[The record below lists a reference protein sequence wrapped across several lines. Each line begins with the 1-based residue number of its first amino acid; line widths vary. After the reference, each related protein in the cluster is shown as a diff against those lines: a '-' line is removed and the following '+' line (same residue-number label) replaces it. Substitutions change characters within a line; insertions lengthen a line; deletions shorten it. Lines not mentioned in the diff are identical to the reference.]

1 MEAEAKYT
9 YVGIALIALVAA
21 LVTAVIWL
29 NRTGTRGDFKYYTI
43 YFERQQL
50 DGLQIGGDVDMRG
63 IKIGRVEDYDLLA
76 EKINRVR
83 VTIRTD
89 RRAPVRTNTVAIVIR
104 NFVTG
109 IARISLI
116 TPEPAGPPLVEIR
129 EGQQHPIIAEGE
141 SSFDAIAG
149 KVGRIGDIAAE
160 TLENINLLL
169 TADNRAAITASLGSV
184 RELTAGLNQRIKD
197 LDKTLAALNGAAT
210 EVGRAGTK
218 FAQVAE
224 TTGSQIGPAIRQ
236 ADQTL
241 KDVST
246 AAFALE
252 KQTTALAKTFADTAT
267 STDEQ
272 LTVAVIELRGTV
284 DALTRLLDQLRDPR
298 AALLGPGKTQRGP
311 GE

>member
-9 YVGIALIALVAA
+9 YVGVALIVLVAA
-21 LVTAVIWL
+21 LIAAVVWL
-29 NRTGTRGDFKYYTI
+29 NRAGGRGDFKYYTI
-43 YFERQQL
+43 YFERQPL
-50 DGLQIGGDVDMRG
+50 DGLQIGADVDMRG

-89 RRAPVRTNTVAIVIR
+89 PRAPVRTNTVAIVVR

-109 IARISLI
+109 IARITLI
-116 TPEPAGPPLVEIR
+116 TPEPAGPPLTEIKD
-129 EGQQHPIIAEGE
+129 GQSYPLIAEGE

-149 KVGRIGDIAAE
+149 KVCRIGDIAAE

-169 TADNRAAITASLGSV
+169 TAENRAAVTSSLANIK
-184 RELTAGLNQRIKD
+184 ELTVGLNQRMKD
-197 LDKTLAALNGAAT
+197 LDKTLVTFNAAAT
-210 EVGRAGTK
+210 DIASAANKVG
-218 FAQVAE
+218 QVAE
-224 TTGSQIGPAIRQ
+224 RTGADIAPAIKQ

-241 KDVST
+241 KDVSV
-246 AAFALE
+246 AANALE
-252 KQTTALAKTFADTAT
+252 KQTLALSRTLSDVAS

-272 LTVAVIELRGTV
+272 VTVAVIELRATV
-284 DALTRLLDQLRDPR
+284 EAMTRLLDQLRDPR

>member
-9 YVGIALIALVAA
+9 YVGVALIVLVAA
-21 LVTAVIWL
+21 LIAAVVWL
-29 NRTGTRGDFKYYTI
+29 NRAGGRGDFKYYTI
-43 YFERQQL
+43 YFERQPL
-50 DGLQIGGDVDMRG
+50 DGLQIGADVDMRG
-63 IKIGRVEDYDLLA
+63 IKIGRVEDYDLLS

-89 RRAPVRTNTVAIVIR
+89 PRAPVRTNTVAIVVR

-109 IARISLI
+109 IARITLI
-116 TPEPAGPPLVEIR
+116 TPEPAGPPLTEVND
-129 EGQQHPIIAEGE
+129 GQSYPLIAEGE

-169 TADNRAAITASLGSV
+169 TPENRAAVTSSLANIK
-184 RELTAGLNQRIKD
+184 ELSAGLNQRMKD
-197 LDKTLAALNGAAT
+197 LDKTLVTFNAAAT
-210 EVGRAGTK
+210 DIASAATKVG
-218 FAQVAE
+218 QVAE
-224 TTGSQIGPAIRQ
+224 RTGADIAPAIKQ

-241 KDVST
+241 KDVSV
-246 AAFALE
+246 AANALE
-252 KQTTALAKTFADTAT
+252 KQTLTLARTLSDVAS

-272 LTVAVIELRGTV
+272 FTVAVIELRATV
-284 DALTRLLDQLRDPR
+284 ESMTRLLDQLRDPR

>member
-1 MEAEAKYT
+1 VEAEAKYT

-21 LVTAVIWL
+21 LVAAVVWL
-29 NRTGTRGDFKYYTI
+29 NQAGARDDFKYYTI

-50 DGLQIGGDVDMRG
+50 DGLQMGADVDMRG

-116 TPEPAGPPLVEIR
+116 TPEPAGPALTEVRGDQPYPV
-129 EGQQHPIIAEGE
+129 IAEGE

-160 TLENINLLL
+160 TLESINLLL
-169 TADNRAAITASLGSV
+169 TADNRAAITSSLANM
-184 RELTAGLNQRIKD
+184 RELTAGLNKRMAD
-197 LDKTLAALNGAAT
+197 LDKTLVTFNAAAA

-224 TTGSQIGPAIRQ
+224 TTGSQIAPAIKQ

-252 KQTTALAKTFADTAT
+252 KQTSALATTFADAAS

-272 LTVAVIELRGTV
+272 LTVAVIELRSTV
-284 DALTRLLDQLRDPR
+284 EAMTRLLDQLRDPR

>member
-21 LVTAVIWL
+21 LVGAVIWL
-29 NRTGTRGDFKYYTI
+29 SQAGGRGDFKYYTI

-50 DGLQIGGDVDMRG
+50 DGLQMGADVDMRG

-116 TPEPAGPPLVEIR
+116 TPEPAGPALTEVR
-129 EGQQHPIIAEGE
+129 EDQPYPIIAEGE
-141 SSFDAIAG
+141 SGFDAIAG

-160 TLENINLLL
+160 TLESINLLL
-169 TADNRAAITASLGSV
+169 TADNRAAITSSLANM
-184 RELTAGLNQRIKD
+184 RDLTAGLNKRLTD
-197 LDKTLAALNGAAT
+197 LDKTLVTLNAAAV

-224 TTGSQIGPAIRQ
+224 TTGSQIAPAIKQ

-252 KQTTALAKTFADTAT
+252 KQTSALASTFADAAS

-272 LTVAVIELRGTV
+272 LTVAVTELRSTV
-284 DALTRLLDQLRDPR
+284 EAMTRLLDQLRDPR

>member
-9 YVGIALIALVAA
+9 YVGIGLIVLVAA
-21 LVTAVIWL
+21 LIAAVVWL
-29 NRTGTRGDFKYYTI
+29 NRAGGRDEFKYYTI
-43 YFERQQL
+43 FFERQPL

-63 IKIGRVEDYDLLA
+63 IKIGRVEDYDLLS
-76 EKINRVR
+76 EKVNRVR

-89 RRAPVRTNTVAIVIR
+89 RRAPVRANTVAIVVR

-109 IARISLI
+109 IARITLI
-116 TPEPAGPPLVEIR
+116 TPEPPGPPLAEVR
-129 EGQQHPIIAEGE
+129 DGQPYPLIPEGE

-149 KVGRIGDIAAE
+149 KVGRIGDVAVE
-160 TLENINLLL
+160 TLESINLML
-169 TADNRAAITASLGSV
+169 TADNRAAVTSSLANIK
-184 RELTAGLNQRIKD
+184 ELTAGLNQRMKD
-197 LDKTLAALNGAAT
+197 LDKTLVTFNAAAT

-224 TTGSQIGPAIRQ
+224 TTGSQIAPAIKQ

-252 KQTTALAKTFADTAT
+252 KQTSALARTFADVAS

-272 LTVAVIELRGTV
+272 LTVAVTELRSTV
-284 DALTRLLDQLRDPR
+284 EAMTRLLDQLRDPR

>member
-9 YVGIALIALVAA
+9 YVGIALIVLVAA
-21 LVTAVIWL
+21 LIAAAVWL
-29 NRTGTRGDFKYYTI
+29 NRAGGRGDFKYYTI
-43 YFERQQL
+43 FFERQPL
-50 DGLQIGGDVDMRG
+50 DGLQIGADVDMRG

-89 RRAPVRTNTVAIVIR
+89 PRAPVRANTVAIVVR

-109 IARISLI
+109 IARITLI
-116 TPEPAGPPLVEIR
+116 TPEPAGPPLTEIKD
-129 EGQQHPIIAEGE
+129 GQSYPVIAEGE

-160 TLENINLLL
+160 TLENINMLL
-169 TADNRAAITASLGSV
+169 TAENRAAVTSSLANI
-184 RELTAGLNQRIKD
+184 RDLTAGLNQRMKD
-197 LDKTLAALNGAAT
+197 LDRTLVTMNAAAI
-210 EVGRAGTK
+210 EVGRAGNR
-218 FAQVAE
+218 FSQLAE
-224 TTGSQIGPAIRQ
+224 TTGSQLPPALKQ

-241 KDVST
+241 KDVS
-246 AAFALE
+246 AAANALE
-252 KQTTALAKTFADTAT
+252 KQTLALTRTLSDVAS

-272 LTVAVIELRGTV
+272 FTVAVIELRATV
-284 DALTRLLDQLRDPR
+284 EALTRLLDQLRDPR

>member
-21 LVTAVIWL
+21 LVAAAVWL
-29 NRTGTRGDFKYYTI
+29 KHTGARGDFRFYTI
-43 YFERQQL
+43 YFERQPL
-50 DGLQIGGDVDMRG
+50 DGLQIGADVDMRG

-83 VTIRTD
+83 VTVRTD
-89 RRAPVRTNTVAIVIR
+89 RRAPIRTNTRAIVTR

-116 TPEPAGPPLVEIR
+116 TPEPAGPPLTDVT
-129 EGQQHPIIAEGE
+129 EGQPYPVIAEGE

-160 TLENINLLL
+160 TLENINSLL
-169 TADNRAAITASLGSV
+169 TADNRAAITASLINLKD
-184 RELTAGLNQRIKD
+184 LTGGLSRRLED
-197 LDKTLAALNGAAT
+197 LDKTLAAVNAAAADL
-210 EVGRAGTK
+210 GRAGTK
-218 FAQVAE
+218 FSQVAE
-224 TTGSQIGPAIRQ
+224 TTGSQIAPAIQQ

-246 AAFALE
+246 AAFAVE
-252 KQTTALAKTFADTAT
+252 KQASALARTFADVAST
-267 STDEQ
+267 TDEQ
-272 LTVAVIELRGTV
+272 FTVAVVELRTTV
-284 DALTRLLDQLRDPR
+284 EAMNRLLDQLRDPR
-298 AALLGPGKTQRGP
+298 AALLGPGKSQRGP

>member
-21 LVTAVIWL
+21 LVGAVIWL
-29 NRTGTRGDFKYYTI
+29 SQAGGRGDFKYYTI

-50 DGLQIGGDVDMRG
+50 DGLQMGADIDMRG

-116 TPEPAGPPLVEIR
+116 TPEPAGPALTEVR
-129 EGQQHPIIAEGE
+129 EDQPYPIIAEGE

-160 TLENINLLL
+160 TLESINLLL
-169 TADNRAAITASLGSV
+169 TADNRAAITSSLANM
-184 RELTAGLNQRIKD
+184 RELTAGLNKRMTD
-197 LDKTLAALNGAAT
+197 LDKTLVTFNAAAA

-224 TTGSQIGPAIRQ
+224 TTGSQIAPALKQ

-252 KQTTALAKTFADTAT
+252 KQTSALATTFADAAS

-272 LTVAVIELRGTV
+272 LTVAVTELRSTV
-284 DALTRLLDQLRDPR
+284 EAMTRLLDQLRDPR

>member
-9 YVGIALIALVAA
+9 YVGIALILLVAA
-21 LVTAVIWL
+21 LIAAVLWL
-29 NRTGTRGDFKYYTI
+29 NRAGGGDFKYYTI
-43 YFERQQL
+43 YFERQPL
-50 DGLQIGGDVDMRG
+50 DGLQIGADVDMRG
-63 IKIGRVEDYDLLA
+63 IKIGRVEDYDLLS

-89 RRAPVRTNTVAIVIR
+89 PRAPVRANTVAIVVR

-109 IARISLI
+109 IARITLI
-116 TPEPAGPPLVEIR
+116 TPEPAGPPLIEIGD
-129 EGQQHPIIAEGE
+129 GQSYPVIAEGE

-169 TADNRAAITASLGSV
+169 TAENRAAVTSSLANIKD
-184 RELTAGLNQRIKD
+184 LTAGLNQRMKD
-197 LDKTLAALNGAAT
+197 LDKTLVTMNSAAI
-210 EVGRAGTK
+210 EVGRAGNR
-218 FAQVAE
+218 FAQLAE
-224 TTGSQIGPAIRQ
+224 TTGSQLPPTLKQ

-241 KDVST
+241 KDVSI
-246 AAFALE
+246 AANALE
-252 KQTTALAKTFADTAT
+252 KQTFALARTLSDVAS

-272 LTVAVIELRGTV
+272 FTVAVIELRATV
-284 DALTRLLDQLRDPR
+284 EAMTRLLDQLRDPR
-298 AALLGPGKTQRGP
+298 AALLGPGKAQRGP

>member
-21 LVTAVIWL
+21 LIAAVVWL
-29 NRTGTRGDFKYYTI
+29 NRAGARGDFNYYTI
-43 YFERQQL
+43 YFERQPL
-50 DGLQIGGDVDMRG
+50 DGLQIGADVDMRG

-89 RRAPVRTNTVAIVIR
+89 RRAPVRTNTVAIVTR

-109 IARISLI
+109 IARIGLI
-116 TPEPAGPPLVEIR
+116 TLEPAGPPLTDVR
-129 EGQQHPIIAEGE
+129 DDQPYPVIAEGE

-169 TADNRAAITASLGSV
+169 TADNRAAITSSLANV
-184 RELTAGLNQRIKD
+184 RELTVGLNQRMND
-197 LDKTLAALNGAAT
+197 LDKTLVTMNAAAT
-210 EVGRAGTK
+210 EVGRAGTR

-224 TTGSQIGPAIRQ
+224 TTGSQIAPAIKQ

-241 KDVST
+241 RDVSAAAFSLQKQT
-246 AAFALE
+246 AA
-252 KQTTALAKTFADTAT
+252 LAEQFTEAT
-267 STDEQ
+267 SSTDEQ
-272 LTVAVIELRGTV
+272 LTAAVIELRTTV
-284 DALTRLLDQLRDPR
+284 EAMTRLLDQLRDPR
-298 AALLGPGKTQRGP
+298 AALLGPSKAQRGP

>member
-9 YVGIALIALVAA
+9 YVGVALIVLVAA
-21 LVTAVIWL
+21 LIAAVVWL
-29 NRTGTRGDFKYYTI
+29 NRAGGRGDFKYYTI
-43 YFERQQL
+43 YFERQPL
-50 DGLQIGGDVDMRG
+50 DGLQIGADVDMRG
-63 IKIGRVEDYDLLA
+63 IKIGRVEDYDLLS

-89 RRAPVRTNTVAIVIR
+89 PRAPVRTNTVAIVVR

-109 IARISLI
+109 IARITLI
-116 TPEPAGPPLVEIR
+116 TPEPAGPPLTEVND
-129 EGQQHPIIAEGE
+129 GQSYPLIAEGE

-169 TADNRAAITASLGSV
+169 TAENRAAVTSSLANIK
-184 RELTAGLNQRIKD
+184 ELSAGLNQRMKD
-197 LDKTLAALNGAAT
+197 LDKTLVTFNAAATDIAGAAT
-210 EVGRAGTK
+210 KVG
-218 FAQVAE
+218 QVAE
-224 TTGSQIGPAIRQ
+224 RTGADIAPALRQ

-241 KDVST
+241 KDVSL
-246 AAFALE
+246 AANALE
-252 KQTTALAKTFADTAT
+252 KQTLALTRTLSDVAS

-272 LTVAVIELRGTV
+272 FTVGVIELRATV
-284 DALTRLLDQLRDPR
+284 EAMTRLLDQLRDPR

>member
-9 YVGIALIALVAA
+9 YVGIALIVLVAA
-21 LVTAVIWL
+21 LIAAVVWL
-29 NRTGTRGDFKYYTI
+29 NRAGGRGDFNYYTI
-43 YFERQQL
+43 YFERQPL
-50 DGLQIGGDVDMRG
+50 DGLQIGADVDMRG

-89 RRAPVRTNTVAIVIR
+89 RRAPVRTNTVAIVVR

-109 IARISLI
+109 IARITLI
-116 TPEPAGPPLVEIR
+116 TPEPAGPPLTAVA
-129 EGQQHPIIAEGE
+129 EGQSYPVIAEGE

-160 TLENINLLL
+160 TLENLNLLL
-169 TADNRAAITASLGSV
+169 TADNRAAVTSSLANI
-184 RELTAGLNQRIKD
+184 RELTAGLNQRMKD
-197 LDKTLAALNGAAT
+197 LDRTLVAMNSAAT
-210 EVGRAGTK
+210 EVGRAGTR
-218 FAQVAE
+218 FAQLAE
-224 TTGSQIGPAIRQ
+224 TTGSQLPPAIKQ

-241 KDVST
+241 KDVS
-246 AAFALE
+246 AAAISLE
-252 KQTTALAKTFADTAT
+252 KQTFALARTLSDVAS

-272 LTVAVIELRGTV
+272 FIVAVIELRATV
-284 DALTRLLDQLRDPR
+284 EAMTRLLDQLRDPR

>member
-9 YVGIALIALVAA
+9 YVGIALIVLVAA
-21 LVTAVIWL
+21 LIAAVVWL
-29 NRTGTRGDFKYYTI
+29 NRTGARGDFKYYTI
-43 YFERQQL
+43 YFERQPL
-50 DGLQIGGDVDMRG
+50 DGLQIGADVDMRG

-89 RRAPVRTNTVAIVIR
+89 RRAPVRTNTVAIVVR

-116 TPEPAGPPLVEIR
+116 TPEPAGPALTEVRDDQTYPL
-129 EGQQHPIIAEGE
+129 IAEGE
-141 SSFDAIAG
+141 SNFDAIAG

-160 TLENINLLL
+160 TLENINLML
-169 TADNRAAITASLGSV
+169 TAENRAAFTSSLV
-184 RELTAGLNQRIKD
+184 NIKELTAGLNQRMKD
-197 LDKTLAALNGAAT
+197 LDKTLVTLNAAAT
-210 EVGRAGTK
+210 EVGRAGTA
-218 FAQVAE
+218 FTQVAE
-224 TTGSQIGPAIRQ
+224 TTGSQIAPALKQ

-246 AAFALE
+246 AALALE
-252 KQTTALAKTFADTAT
+252 KQTSALARTLGDAAS

-272 LTVAVIELRGTV
+272 FTVAVVELRSTV
-284 DALTRLLDQLRDPR
+284 EALTRLLDQLRDPR
-298 AALLGPGKTQRGP
+298 AALLGPGKAQRGP

>member
-9 YVGIALIALVAA
+9 YVGIALIALIAA
-21 LVTAVIWL
+21 LITSVVWL
-29 NRTGTRGDFKYYTI
+29 NRTGSRGDFKFYTI

-50 DGLQIGGDVDMRG
+50 DGLQMGADVDMRG

-116 TPEPAGPPLVEIR
+116 TPEPAGPPLVDIT
-129 EGQQHPIIAEGE
+129 GDQQYPVIAEGE

-169 TADNRAAITASLGSV
+169 TPDNRAQITASIVNL
-184 RELTAGLNQRIKD
+184 RELTAGLNQRVKD
-197 LDKTLAALNGAAT
+197 LDKSLVAFNGAAT
-210 EVGRAGTK
+210 QVGRASAT

-224 TTGSQIGPAIRQ
+224 KTGNDIAPAIKQ

-241 KDVST
+241 KDVS
-246 AAFALE
+246 AAASSLE
-252 KQTTALAKTFADTAT
+252 KQTTALARTLSDAAST
-267 STDEQ
+267 TDEQ
-272 LTVAVIELRGTV
+272 LTVAVGELRSTV
-284 DALTRLLDQLRDPR
+284 EAMTRLLDQLRDPR

>member
-9 YVGIALIALVAA
+9 YVGIALIVLVAA
-21 LVTAVIWL
+21 LIAAVVWL
-29 NRTGTRGDFKYYTI
+29 NRAGGRGDFKYYTI
-43 YFERQQL
+43 FFERQPL
-50 DGLQIGGDVDMRG
+50 DGLQIGADVDMRG

-89 RRAPVRTNTVAIVIR
+89 PRAPVRTNTVAIVVR

-109 IARISLI
+109 IARITLI
-116 TPEPAGPPLVEIR
+116 TPEPAGPPLTAVG
-129 EGQQHPIIAEGE
+129 EGQSYPVIAEGE

-169 TADNRAAITASLGSV
+169 TAENRVAVTSSLASIK
-184 RELTAGLNQRIKD
+184 ELTAGLNQRMKD
-197 LDKTLAALNGAAT
+197 LDKTLVTFNAAAAD
-210 EVGRAGTK
+210 VGRAGTK
-218 FAQVAE
+218 IAQVAE
-224 TTGSQIGPAIRQ
+224 TTGNQIAPAIKQ

-252 KQTTALAKTFADTAT
+252 KQTSSLARIFSDAAS

-272 LTVAVIELRGTV
+272 LTVAVIELRSTV
-284 DALTRLLDQLRDPR
+284 EALTRLLDQLRDPR

>member
-1 MEAEAKYT
+1 
-9 YVGIALIALVAA
+9 
-21 LVTAVIWL
+21 
-29 NRTGTRGDFKYYTI
+29 
-43 YFERQQL
+43 
-50 DGLQIGGDVDMRG
+50 
-63 IKIGRVEDYDLLA
+63 
-76 EKINRVR
+76 
-83 VTIRTD
+83 
-89 RRAPVRTNTVAIVIR
+89 VRTNTVAIVIR

-116 TPEPAGPPLVEIR
+116 TPEPAGPPLTEVR
-129 EGQQHPIIAEGE
+129 EDQPYPVIAEGE

-160 TLENINLLL
+160 TLESINLLL
-169 TADNRAAITASLGSV
+169 TADNRAAITSSLANM
-184 RELTAGLNQRIKD
+184 RELTAGLNKRMAD
-197 LDKTLAALNGAAT
+197 LDKTLVTFNAAAA

-224 TTGSQIGPAIRQ
+224 TTGSQIAPALKQ

-246 AAFALE
+246 AAVALE
-252 KQTTALAKTFADTAT
+252 KQTSALATTLSDAAS

-272 LTVAVIELRGTV
+272 LTVAIIELRSTV
-284 DALTRLLDQLRDPR
+284 EAMTRLLDQLRDPR

>member
-9 YVGIALIALVAA
+9 YVGIALIVLVAA
-21 LVTAVIWL
+21 LIAAVVWL
-29 NRTGTRGDFKYYTI
+29 NRAGGRGDFNYYTI
-43 YFERQQL
+43 YFERQPL
-50 DGLQIGGDVDMRG
+50 DGLQIGADVDMRG
-63 IKIGRVEDYDLLA
+63 IKVGRVEDYDLLS

-89 RRAPVRTNTVAIVIR
+89 RRAPVRTNTVAIVVR

-109 IARISLI
+109 IARITLI
-116 TPEPAGPPLVEIR
+116 TPEPAGPPLTEVG
-129 EGQQHPIIAEGE
+129 EGQSYPIIAEGE

-169 TADNRAAITASLGSV
+169 TADNRAAVTSSLANIK
-184 RELTAGLNQRIKD
+184 ELTAGLNQRMKD
-197 LDKTLAALNGAAT
+197 LDRTLVTMNSAAI
-210 EVGRAGTK
+210 EVGRAGTR
-218 FAQVAE
+218 FAQLAE
-224 TTGSQIGPAIRQ
+224 TTGSQLPPAIKQ

-241 KDVST
+241 KDVSS
-246 AAFALE
+246 AAISLE
-252 KQTTALAKTFADTAT
+252 KQTFALARTLSDVAS

-272 LTVAVIELRGTV
+272 FIVAAIELRATV
-284 DALTRLLDQLRDPR
+284 EAMTRLLDQLRDPR
-298 AALLGPGKTQRGP
+298 AALLGPGKAQRGP

>member
-21 LVTAVIWL
+21 LVGAVIWL
-29 NRTGTRGDFKYYTI
+29 SQVGARGDFKYYTI

-50 DGLQIGGDVDMRG
+50 DGLQIGADVDMRG

-116 TPEPAGPPLVEIR
+116 TPEPAGPALTEVH
-129 EGQQHPIIAEGE
+129 EGQPYPVIAEGE
-141 SSFDAIAG
+141 SNFDAIAG

-160 TLENINLLL
+160 TLESINLLL
-169 TADNRAAITASLGSV
+169 TADNRAAITSSLANM
-184 RELTAGLNQRIKD
+184 RELTAGLNTRMAD
-197 LDKTLAALNGAAT
+197 LDKTLVTLNAAAI

-218 FAQVAE
+218 FGQMAD
-224 TTGSQIGPAIRQ
+224 TTGAEIAPALKQ

-241 KDVST
+241 KDVSI
-246 AAFALE
+246 AAAAIE
-252 KQTTALAKTFADTAT
+252 KQTSALARSFADVAS

-272 LTVAVIELRGTV
+272 ITVAAIELRSSV
-284 DALTRLLDQLRDPR
+284 EALTRVLDQLRDPR
-298 AALLGPGKTQRGP
+298 AALLGPGKAQRGP

>member
-9 YVGIALIALVAA
+9 YVGIALIVLVAA
-21 LVTAVIWL
+21 LIAAVVWL
-29 NRTGTRGDFKYYTI
+29 NRAGGRGDFKYYTI
-43 YFERQQL
+43 FFERQPL
-50 DGLQIGGDVDMRG
+50 DGLQIGADVDMRG

-89 RRAPVRTNTVAIVIR
+89 PRAPVRANTVAIVVR

-109 IARISLI
+109 IARITLI
-116 TPEPAGPPLVEIR
+116 TPEPAGPPLTEVR
-129 EGQQHPIIAEGE
+129 EGQSYPVIAEGE

-169 TADNRAAITASLGSV
+169 TAENRTAVTSSLANIK
-184 RELTAGLNQRIKD
+184 ELTAGLNQRMKD
-197 LDKTLAALNGAAT
+197 LDKTLVTLNTAAT
-210 EVGRAGTK
+210 DVGRAGTK
-218 FAQVAE
+218 IAQVAE
-224 TTGSQIGPAIRQ
+224 TTGSQIAPAIKQ

-252 KQTTALAKTFADTAT
+252 KQTSALARIFSDAAS

-272 LTVAVIELRGTV
+272 LTVAVIELHSTV
-284 DALTRLLDQLRDPR
+284 EALTRLLDQLRDPR

>member
-21 LVTAVIWL
+21 LVGAVIWL
-29 NRTGTRGDFKYYTI
+29 SQAGGRGDFKYYTI

-50 DGLQIGGDVDMRG
+50 DGLQMGADVDMRG

-116 TPEPAGPPLVEIR
+116 TPEPAGPPLTEVR
-129 EGQQHPIIAEGE
+129 EDQPYPVIAEGE

-160 TLENINLLL
+160 TLESINLLL
-169 TADNRAAITASLGSV
+169 TADNRAAITSSLANM
-184 RELTAGLNQRIKD
+184 RELTAGLNKRMAD
-197 LDKTLAALNGAAT
+197 LDKTLVTFNAAAA

-224 TTGSQIGPAIRQ
+224 TTGSQIAPALKQ

-246 AAFALE
+246 AAVALE
-252 KQTTALAKTFADTAT
+252 KQTSALATTLSDAAS

-272 LTVAVIELRGTV
+272 LTVAIIELRSTV
-284 DALTRLLDQLRDPR
+284 EAMTRLLDQLRDPR

>member
-1 MEAEAKYT
+1 MEADAKYT

-21 LVTAVIWL
+21 LIAAVVWL
-29 NRTGTRGDFKYYTI
+29 NRAGARGSFEYYTI
-43 YFERQQL
+43 YFERQPL
-50 DGLQIGGDVDMRG
+50 DGLQIGADVNMRG
-63 IKIGRVEDYDLLA
+63 IKIGRVEDYTLLA
-76 EKINRVR
+76 DQINRVR

-89 RRAPVRTNTVAIVIR
+89 RRAPVRTNTVAVVVR

-116 TPEPAGPPLVEIR
+116 TPEPPGPPLTGIQD
-129 EGQQHPIIAEGE
+129 GQEHPIIAEGQSE
-141 SSFDAIAG
+141 FDAIAG
-149 KVGRIGDIAAE
+149 KVERIGEIAVE
-160 TLENINLLL
+160 TLDHINQVLSAEN
-169 TADNRAAITASLGSV
+169 RQAISASLKNVQS
-184 RELTAGLNQRIKD
+184 LTAGLNQRMDD

-210 EVGRAGTK
+210 QVGRAGTK

-224 TTGSQIGPAIRQ
+224 TTGSQIAPAIKQ

-241 KDVST
+241 KDVSA

-252 KQTTALAKTFADTAT
+252 KQTAQLARTFADTAA

-272 LTVAVIELRGTV
+272 LTVAVNELRTTV
-284 DALTRLLDQLRDPR
+284 EAATRLLDQLRDPR
-298 AALLGPGKTQRGP
+298 AALLGPSKGQRGP

>member
-9 YVGIALIALVAA
+9 YVGIALIVLVAA
-21 LVTAVIWL
+21 LIASVVWL
-29 NRTGTRGDFKYYTI
+29 NRAGGRDDFKYYTI
-43 YFERQQL
+43 YFERQPL
-50 DGLQIGGDVDMRG
+50 DGLQIGADVDMRG

-89 RRAPVRTNTVAIVIR
+89 RRAPVRTNTVAIVVR

-109 IARISLI
+109 IARITLI
-116 TPEPAGPPLVEIR
+116 TPEPAGPPLSEVK
-129 EGQQHPIIAEGE
+129 GDQAYPLIAEGE

-160 TLENINLLL
+160 TLESINLML
-169 TADNRAAITASLGSV
+169 TADNRAAVTASLASI
-184 RELTAGLNQRIKD
+184 RDLTAGLNQRMKD
-197 LDKTLAALNGAAT
+197 LDKTLVTFNAAAT
-210 EVGRAGTK
+210 EIGRAGTK

-224 TTGSQIGPAIRQ
+224 TTGKEIAPAIKQ

-252 KQTTALAKTFADTAT
+252 KQTSSLARIFSDTAA

-272 LTVAVIELRGTV
+272 LTVAVTELRSTV
-284 DALTRLLDQLRDPR
+284 EAMTRLLDQLRDPR

>member
-9 YVGIALIALVAA
+9 YVGIALIVLVAA
-21 LVTAVIWL
+21 LIAAVVWL
-29 NRTGTRGDFKYYTI
+29 NRAGGRGDFKYYTI
-43 YFERQQL
+43 YFERQPL
-50 DGLQIGGDVDMRG
+50 DGLQIGADVDMRG

-89 RRAPVRTNTVAIVIR
+89 RRAPVRTNTVAIVVR

-109 IARISLI
+109 IARITLI
-116 TPEPAGPPLVEIR
+116 TPEPAGPPLTEVG
-129 EGQQHPIIAEGE
+129 EGQSYPVIAEGE

-160 TLENINLLL
+160 TLENLNLLL
-169 TADNRAAITASLGSV
+169 TADNRAAVTSSLANIK
-184 RELTAGLNQRIKD
+184 ELTAGLNQRMKD
-197 LDKTLAALNGAAT
+197 LDRTLVTMNSAAI
-210 EVGRAGTK
+210 EVGRAGTR
-218 FAQVAE
+218 FAQLAE
-224 TTGSQIGPAIRQ
+224 TTGSQLPPAIKQ

-246 AAFALE
+246 AAIALE
-252 KQTTALAKTFADTAT
+252 KQTFALTRTLSEVAS

-272 LTVAVIELRGTV
+272 FIVAVIELRATV
-284 DALTRLLDQLRDPR
+284 QAMTRLLDQLRDPR

>member
-9 YVGIALIALVAA
+9 YVGVALIVLVAA
-21 LVTAVIWL
+21 LIAAVVWL
-29 NRTGTRGDFKYYTI
+29 NRAGGRGDFKYYTI
-43 YFERQQL
+43 YFERQPL
-50 DGLQIGGDVDMRG
+50 DGLQIGADVDMRG

-89 RRAPVRTNTVAIVIR
+89 PRAPVRTNTVAIVVR

-109 IARISLI
+109 IARITLI
-116 TPEPAGPPLVEIR
+116 TPEPAGPPLTAVND
-129 EGQQHPIIAEGE
+129 GQSYPLIAEGE

-160 TLENINLLL
+160 TLESINLLL
-169 TADNRAAITASLGSV
+169 TAENRAAVTSSLANIK
-184 RELTAGLNQRIKD
+184 ELTAALNQRMKD
-197 LDKTLAALNGAAT
+197 LDKTLVTFNAAATDIAGAAT
-210 EVGRAGTK
+210 KVG
-218 FAQVAE
+218 QVAE
-224 TTGSQIGPAIRQ
+224 RTAADIAPAIKQ

-241 KDVST
+241 KDVSV
-246 AAFALE
+246 AANALE
-252 KQTTALAKTFADTAT
+252 KQTLALARTLSDVAS

-272 LTVAVIELRGTV
+272 FTVAVIELRTTV
-284 DALTRLLDQLRDPR
+284 EAMTRLLDQLRDPR

>member
-21 LVTAVIWL
+21 LIAAVVWL
-29 NRTGTRGDFKYYTI
+29 NRAGARGDFNYYTI
-43 YFERQQL
+43 FFERQPL
-50 DGLQIGGDVDMRG
+50 DGLQIGADVDMRG

-89 RRAPVRTNTVAIVIR
+89 YRAPVRTNTVAIVTR

-109 IARISLI
+109 IARIGLI
-116 TPEPAGPPLVEIR
+116 TPEPAGPPLTAVR
-129 EGQQHPIIAEGE
+129 NDQQYPVIAEGE
-141 SSFDAIAG
+141 SNFDAIAG

-169 TADNRAAITASLGSV
+169 TADNRAAITSSLANV
-184 RELTAGLNQRIKD
+184 QQLTAGLNQRMND
-197 LDKTLAALNGAAT
+197 LDKTLAALNAAAT

-218 FAQVAE
+218 FSQVAE
-224 TTGSQIGPAIRQ
+224 TTGSQIAPAIKQ

-246 AAFALE
+246 AAFALQQ
-252 KQTTALAKTFADTAT
+252 QTSALAERFTEAT
-267 STDEQ
+267 SATDEQ
-272 LTVAVIELRGTV
+272 LTAAANELRTTA
-284 DALTRLLDQLRDPR
+284 DAMTRLLDQLRDPR

>member
-21 LVTAVIWL
+21 LIAATVWL
-29 NRTGTRGDFKYYTI
+29 NRSGARGDFKYYTI
-43 YFERQQL
+43 YFERQPL
-50 DGLQIGGDVDMRG
+50 DGLQIGADIDMRG

-89 RRAPVRTNTVAIVIR
+89 RRAPVRTNTVAIVTR

-109 IARISLI
+109 IARIDLI
-116 TPEPAGPPLVEIR
+116 TPEPPGPPLTEVR
-129 EGQQHPIIAEGE
+129 DDQPYPVIAEGE

-160 TLENINLLL
+160 TLENINLIL
-169 TADNRAAITASLGSV
+169 TADNRAAITASLANLK
-184 RELTAGLNQRIKD
+184 ELTAGLNQRMKD
-197 LDKTLAALNGAAT
+197 LDKTLVAVNAAAAD
-210 EVGRAGTK
+210 VGRAGTK

-224 TTGSQIGPAIRQ
+224 TTGSQLAPAIKQ

-246 AAFALE
+246 AAFAIE
-252 KQTTALAKTFADTAT
+252 KQASALARTFADVAST
-267 STDEQ
+267 TDEQ
-272 LTVAVIELRGTV
+272 FTVAVVELRSTV
-284 DALTRLLDQLRDPR
+284 EAMTRLLDQLRDPR
-298 AALLGPGKTQRGP
+298 AALLGPSKLQRGP

>member
-9 YVGIALIALVAA
+9 YVGIALIVLVASLIA
-21 LVTAVIWL
+21 AVVWL
-29 NRTGTRGDFKYYTI
+29 NRVGGRGDFKFYTV
-43 YFERQQL
+43 YFERQPL
-50 DGLQIGGDVDMRG
+50 DGLQIGADVDMRG

-89 RRAPVRTNTVAIVIR
+89 RRAPVRTNTVAIVVR

-109 IARISLI
+109 IARITLI
-116 TPEPAGPPLVEIR
+116 TPEPAGPPLTEVR
-129 EGQQHPIIAEGE
+129 EDQQYPLIAEGE

-160 TLENINLLL
+160 TLEGINQML
-169 TADNRAAITASLGSV
+169 TADNRAAVTSSLANIK
-184 RELTAGLNQRIKD
+184 ELTAGLNQRMKD
-197 LDKTLAALNGAAT
+197 LDKTLVTFNAAAA

-218 FAQVAE
+218 IAQVTE
-224 TTGSQIGPAIRQ
+224 TTGRQIGPALQQ

-246 AAFALE
+246 AAFALD
-252 KQTTALAKTFADTAT
+252 KQTTALARTFADTAA

-272 LTVAVIELRGTV
+272 LTVAVIELRSTI
-284 DALTRLLDQLRDPR
+284 DAMTRLLDQLRDPR

>member
-9 YVGIALIALVAA
+9 YVGIALIVLVAA
-21 LVTAVIWL
+21 LIAAVVWL
-29 NRTGTRGDFKYYTI
+29 NRAGARGDFKYYTI
-43 YFERQQL
+43 YFERQPL
-50 DGLQIGGDVDMRG
+50 DGLQIGADVDMRG

-89 RRAPVRTNTVAIVIR
+89 RRAPVRTNTVAIVVR

-109 IARISLI
+109 IARITLI
-116 TPEPAGPPLVEIR
+116 TPEPAGPPLTEVP
-129 EGQQHPIIAEGE
+129 EGQSYPLIAEGE

-160 TLENINLLL
+160 TLENINLML
-169 TADNRAAITASLGSV
+169 TADNRAAVTASLANIK
-184 RELTAGLNQRIKD
+184 ELTAGLNQRMTD
-197 LDKTLAALNGAAT
+197 LDKTLVTLNAAAT
-210 EVGRAGTK
+210 EVARAGTK

-224 TTGSQIGPAIRQ
+224 TTGGQIAPAIKQ

-246 AAFALE
+246 AAFAIE
-252 KQTTALAKTFADTAT
+252 KQASALARIFADVAST
-267 STDEQ
+267 TDEQ
-272 LTVAVIELRGTV
+272 FTVAAIELRSTV
-284 DALTRLLDQLRDPR
+284 EAMTRLLDQLRDPR
-298 AALLGPGKTQRGP
+298 AALLGPGKAQRGP

>member
-9 YVGIALIALVAA
+9 YVGIALILLVAA
-21 LVTAVIWL
+21 LIAAVVWL
-29 NRTGTRGDFKYYTI
+29 NRAGGRGDFKYYTI
-43 YFERQQL
+43 FFERQPL

-63 IKIGRVEDYDLLA
+63 IKIGRVEDYDLLS

-89 RRAPVRTNTVAIVIR
+89 PRAPVRTNTVAIVVR

-109 IARISLI
+109 IARITLI
-116 TPEPAGPPLVEIR
+116 TPEPAGPPLTEISD
-129 EGQQHPIIAEGE
+129 GQSYPVIAEGE

-160 TLENINLLL
+160 TLENINMLL
-169 TADNRAAITASLGSV
+169 TADNRAAVTSSLANI
-184 RELTAGLNQRIKD
+184 RDLTAGLNQRMKD
-197 LDKTLAALNGAAT
+197 LDKTLVTMNSAAI
-210 EVGRAGTK
+210 EVGRAGNR
-218 FAQVAE
+218 FSQLAE
-224 TTGSQIGPAIRQ
+224 TMGSQIPPALKQ

-241 KDVST
+241 KDVSI
-246 AAFALE
+246 AANALE
-252 KQTTALAKTFADTAT
+252 KQTMALSRTLSDVAS

-272 LTVAVIELRGTV
+272 FTVAVIELRVTV
-284 DALTRLLDQLRDPR
+284 EAMTRLLDQLRDPR

>member
-21 LVTAVIWL
+21 LVGAVIWL
-29 NRTGTRGDFKYYTI
+29 SQAGGRGDFKYYTI

-50 DGLQIGGDVDMRG
+50 DGLQMGADVDMRG

-116 TPEPAGPPLVEIR
+116 TPEPAGPPLTEVR
-129 EGQQHPIIAEGE
+129 EDQPYPVIAEGE

-160 TLENINLLL
+160 TLESINLLL
-169 TADNRAAITASLGSV
+169 TADNRAAITSSLANM
-184 RELTAGLNQRIKD
+184 RELTAGLNKRMAD
-197 LDKTLAALNGAAT
+197 LDKTLVTFNAAAA

-224 TTGSQIGPAIRQ
+224 TTGNQIAPALKQ

-246 AAFALE
+246 AAVALE
-252 KQTTALAKTFADTAT
+252 KQTSALATTLSDAAS

-272 LTVAVIELRGTV
+272 LTVAIIELRSTV
-284 DALTRLLDQLRDPR
+284 EAMTRLLDQLRDPR

>member
-9 YVGIALIALVAA
+9 YVGIALIVLVAA
-21 LVTAVIWL
+21 LIASVVWL
-29 NRTGTRGDFKYYTI
+29 NRAGGRGDFKYYTI
-43 YFERQQL
+43 YFERQPL
-50 DGLQIGGDVDMRG
+50 DGLQLGADVDMRG

-89 RRAPVRTNTVAIVIR
+89 PRAPVRTNTVAIVVR

-109 IARISLI
+109 IARITLI
-116 TPEPAGPPLVEIR
+116 TPEPAGPPLTEVR
-129 EGQQHPIIAEGE
+129 EGQSYPLIAEGE

-169 TADNRAAITASLGSV
+169 TAENRAAVTSSLANIK
-184 RELTAGLNQRIKD
+184 ELTAGLNQRMKD
-197 LDKTLAALNGAAT
+197 LDKTLVALNTAAT
-210 EVGRAGTK
+210 DVGRAGTK
-218 FAQVAE
+218 IAQVAE
-224 TTGSQIGPAIRQ
+224 TTGSQIAPAIKQ

-241 KDVST
+241 KDVSA

-252 KQTTALAKTFADTAT
+252 KQTSALARIFSDTAS

-272 LTVAVIELRGTV
+272 LTVAVTELRSTV
-284 DALTRLLDQLRDPR
+284 EAMTRLLDQVRDPR

>member
-9 YVGIALIALVAA
+9 YVGIALIVLVAA
-21 LVTAVIWL
+21 LIAAVVWL
-29 NRTGTRGDFKYYTI
+29 NRAGGRGDFKYYTI
-43 YFERQQL
+43 YFERQPL
-50 DGLQIGGDVDMRG
+50 DGLQIGADVDMRG

-89 RRAPVRTNTVAIVIR
+89 RRAPVRTNTVAIVVR

-109 IARISLI
+109 IARITLI
-116 TPEPAGPPLVEIR
+116 TPEPAGPPLTEVR
-129 EGQQHPIIAEGE
+129 DDQSYPLIAEGE

-160 TLENINLLL
+160 TLESINLLL
-169 TADNRAAITASLGSV
+169 TAENRAAVTSSLANIK
-184 RELTAGLNQRIKD
+184 ELTSGLNQRMKD
-197 LDKTLAALNGAAT
+197 LDKTLVTFSSAAT

-218 FAQVAE
+218 FAQIAE
-224 TTGSQIGPAIRQ
+224 TTGSQIGPAIKQ

-241 KDVST
+241 KDVSAT
-246 AAFALE
+246 AFALE
-252 KQTTALAKTFADTAT
+252 KQTSALARTLADVAS
-267 STDEQ
+267 STDEH
-272 LTVAVIELRGTV
+272 LTVTVTELRSTIE
-284 DALTRLLDQLRDPR
+284 AMTRLLDQLRDPR

>member
-9 YVGIALIALVAA
+9 YVGVALIVLVAA
-21 LVTAVIWL
+21 LIAAVVWL
-29 NRTGTRGDFKYYTI
+29 NRAGGRGDFKYYTI
-43 YFERQQL
+43 YFERQPL
-50 DGLQIGGDVDMRG
+50 DGLQIGADVDMRG

-89 RRAPVRTNTVAIVIR
+89 PRAPVRTNTVAIVVR

-109 IARISLI
+109 IARITLI
-116 TPEPAGPPLVEIR
+116 TPEPAGPPLTEVND
-129 EGQQHPIIAEGE
+129 GQSYPLIAEGE

-169 TADNRAAITASLGSV
+169 TADNRAAVTSSLANIK
-184 RELTAGLNQRIKD
+184 ELTAGLNQRMKD
-197 LDKTLAALNGAAT
+197 LDKTLVTFNAAATDIAGAAT
-210 EVGRAGTK
+210 KVG
-218 FAQVAE
+218 QVAE
-224 TTGSQIGPAIRQ
+224 RTGADIAPALRQ

-241 KDVST
+241 KDVSL
-246 AAFALE
+246 AANALE
-252 KQTTALAKTFADTAT
+252 KQTLALTRTLSDVAS

-272 LTVAVIELRGTV
+272 FTVGVIELRATV
-284 DALTRLLDQLRDPR
+284 EAMTRLLDQLRDPR